1 MTPPS
6 ISLGFSFINIKPFYP
21 AWLAGAAAVFVFCAG
36 VQIFSAWRQSYHHNH
51 TRDNNLLTEEEA
63 ALEWD
68 GVAGPQTWAMLVP
81 RRKYKIN
88 ILIFSLLAAV
98 ISFLSCHIL
107 RYQVIQNFF
116 TSRTSAGCVFTFSW
130 LTVFVSLQSLVFPP
144 PAETAT
150 WRHVSSPDLLALARP
165 ATLIL
170 CQTLTLAGIYFW
182 NIFSVTNI
190 AYLLQTLLPLG
201 WLLGVLPP
209 VDCFLQWLGEEV
221 LVRVFG
227 GSPPS
232 SSIRLTLHLLAAT
245 SQLALTS
252 LSPAGHKHSLLIVC
266 SVLGYALSTNWSHLG
281 RARALCKFSKTKI
294 NPENKMESN
303 NNTGQTTKTEGKP
316 KKSSGVSE
324 AVILLQ
330 ELLTH
335 IFLLTICSLLSIF
348 ITEIPNMKGI
358 TLILGW
364 IIVALQVV
372 IKIIQESHKV
382 YFFFG
387 MIRSPFFDQI
397 NKKSQDSLSG
407 IILKMMVRFLH
418 PITTAFLLQAFVIL
432 SVSCESAWE
441 ERSVAL
447 EYLNILA
454 TQRALRWS
462 WQNTD
467 SAVLEAA
474 LLHITR
480 HLVGQTEGTAKELL
494 FTEIP
499 FTAQLMVTSFLV
511 SRLVQCAE
519 KFYLFLGLTTSAIE
533 DKAARRPYAFI
544 LFQLNIF
551 LFPVIAV
558 IIVTTSLLS
567 CPLLSMF
574 TLPVFFLSYPRP
586 SRFWPGEVGKNAASN
601 IDSVYYQQS
610 QNNILEQFNNA
621 AKSLRL
627 GSIQPESMFLLRF
640 EEKIFWIKILE
651 KGAGYLTYSLKGL
664 ELQETSCH
672 SLEATRIDDIFEA
685 TFEKK
690 TKLNNFVFHSL
701 TPLTQL
707 RVRMYSDTRN
717 NLTSIL
723 TSQETLSGLAE
734 ILVKVC
740 LWLTIKH
747 RARFVWPEEGED
759 PQPVFDDVIR
769 LGPAPPSD
777 GPEESEADTEE
788 ADRAWAS
795 RTLLLSPDLKLP
807 SATINI
813 SDTASL
819 SDFGDID
826 DHLRDFEKFLEPVAK
841 SRARQTTEDK
851 NYFHQMEALP
861 GIVEKSPKHS
871 GGGPVNKVYLTP
883 SRFVEPVQHFAKF
896 SVPSNW
902 MFACESR
909 NLETGSLPEW
919 FPRDFYHSLLQNTEA
934 AKDRRLMESHVRLIR
949 LIFEVIY
956 GVGSSPE
963 NASSTG
969 SNIVMKNFTKL
980 STTEKALPED
990 LAVLIQSAFR
1000 ISLKI
1005 AIDQSVLGEMDE
1017 EELVSAMEDILN
1029 NWYIGLENSE
1039 EWRES
1044 VLKEVPNLF
1053 TLNCSKS
1060 SENRQMLYKSRILT
1074 LKDCEVNVGRLNKEV
1089 VKSLWASLSLGR
1101 VDIYY
1106 KNKIKTDVFY

>member
-1 MTPPS
+1 M
-6 ISLGFSFINIKPFYP
+6 INIKPFYP
-21 AWLAGAAAVFVFCAG
+21 AWLAGAATVFLFCAA
-36 VQIFSAWRQSYHHNH
+36 VQIFSCWRQSLSPSHSQA
-51 TRDNNLLTEEEA
+51 RENNLLLSEEA
-63 ALEWD
+63 AIDWD
-68 GVAGPQTWAMLVP
+68 GVTGPNTWALLVP
-81 RRKYKIN
+81 RRSKIN

-98 ISFLSCHIL
+98 ISFLSCLIL

-116 TSRTSAGCVFTFSW
+116 TSQTSALSIFIFSW
-130 LTVFVSLQSLVFPP
+130 LTVSVSLPPLVLPP

-150 WRHVSSPDLLALARP
+150 WRHVTSPLLLALARP

-170 CQTLTLAGIYFW
+170 CQTLTYAGIYFW
-182 NIFSVTNI
+182 NIFSITNI
-190 AYLLQTLLPLG
+190 FYLVQSLLPLA

-209 VDCFLQWLGEEV
+209 VDCFLQWAGEEV
-221 LVRVFG
+221 LVRLLG
-227 GSPPS
+227 GSPTS
-232 SSIRLTLHLLAAT
+232 SPGLLTLQLLAAA

-252 LSPAGHKHSLLIVC
+252 LSPAGHGASLLILS
-266 SVLGYALSTNWSHLG
+266 SVLGYALSTNWSQLG
-281 RARALCKFSKTKI
+281 RLRALCRFSKTKI
-294 NPENKMESN
+294 IPENKSESN
-303 NNTGQTTKTEGKP
+303 NNISQTSKTAGKP
-316 KKSSGVSE
+316 KRKGGDSE
-324 AVILLQ
+324 AVILVQ

-348 ITEIPNMKGI
+348 ITEIPSREEI

-372 IKIIQESHKV
+372 IKIIQESQKV

-387 MIRSPFFDQI
+387 MVRSPFFDKL
-397 NKKSQDSLSG
+397 NKKSQNTLSG

-418 PITTAFLLQAFVIL
+418 PISTAFLLEAFIIL
-432 SVSCESAWE
+432 SISSESSWA
-441 ERSVAL
+441 ERGVAL
-447 EYLNILA
+447 DYLNILA
-454 TQRALRWS
+454 TQRALRWT

-467 SAVLEAA
+467 SSLLEAA

-480 HLVGQTEGTAKELL
+480 HLVGQTETRAKDL
-494 FTEIP
+494 FFSQTP
-499 FTAQLMVTSFLV
+499 FAAQLMVTSFLV
-511 SRLVQCAE
+511 SKLFECAE

-558 IIVTTSLLS
+558 IIVTTCLLS

-586 SRFWPGEVGKNAASN
+586 SRFWPGEVGKNAASSL
-601 IDSVYYQQS
+601 DSVYYQQS
-610 QNNILEQFNNA
+610 QRNILEQFNNA
-621 AKSLRL
+621 AKSLKM

-690 TKLNNFVFHSL
+690 TKLNNFLFHTL

-723 TSQETLSGLAE
+723 TSEDTLTGIAET
-734 ILVKVC
+734 LVKVS

-747 RARFVWPEEGED
+747 RTRFVRPDEGEEV
-759 PQPVFDDVIR
+759 PQPIFDDVIR
-769 LGPAPPSD
+769 LGPAEA
-777 GPEESEADTEE
+777 GGGQEEESEAEVEDVE
-788 ADRAWAS
+788 RAWAS
-795 RTLLLSPDLKLP
+795 RTLLLSPEFPRRQL
-807 SATINI
+807 ATATTNI

-826 DHLRDFEKFLEPVAK
+826 DHLRDFEKFLEPVAM
-841 SRARQTTEDK
+841 SRARQGNDDK
-851 NYFHQMEALP
+851 NYFHQMNALP
-861 GIVEKSPKHS
+861 GIVDKSPKHS
-871 GGGPVNKVYLTP
+871 GVHGGHVNELYLTP
-883 SRFVEPVQHFAKF
+883 SRFVESSQQFEEF
-896 SVPSNW
+896 SVPSKW
-902 MFACESR
+902 MFVCESR
-909 NLETGSLPEW
+909 NVETGSVPKW
-919 FPRDFYHSLLQNTEA
+919 FPQDFYHSLLQNTEA
-934 AKDRRLMESHVRLIR
+934 AKDRSLVDSHLRLVR
-949 LIFEVIY
+949 LIFEVVY
-956 GVGSSPE
+956 GVGFSPDK
-963 NASSTG
+963 ASSAG
-969 SNIVMKNFTKL
+969 SNIVMKNFSKL
-980 STTEKALPED
+980 STSDKALPED
-990 LAVLIQSAFR
+990 LAFLIQSAFR
-1000 ISLKI
+1000 ISVKI
-1005 AIDQSVLGEMDE
+1005 AVDQSVLGEMDD
-1017 EELVSAMEDILN
+1017 EELVSAMEDLLH

-1053 TLNCSKS
+1053 TINCSKS

-1101 VDIYY
+1101 
-1106 KNKIKTDVFY
+1106 F